1 MEKQLL
7 ATEQEE
13 RMLKKQLKKVNDD
26 YRAAK
31 RQLDGTQFA
40 CFTRYKSTNTD
51 AQECRVT
58 ELNHEKAVL
67 DERTHELQV
76 LTQDSGFS
84 LLALLAQK
92 YKILQLKHE

>member
-31 RQLDGTQFA
+31 RQLDGTQFT
-40 CFTRYKSTNTD
+40 CFTSTK
-51 AQECRVT
+51 AQI
-58 ELNHEKAVL
+58 
-67 DERTHELQV
+67 
-76 LTQDSGFS
+76 LTLRG
-84 LLALLAQK
+84 AA
-92 YKILQLKHE
+92 